1 MLKEEKKCHLLWLKI
16 PNQGCRQVW
25 TQELLPTILDKG
37 RSTGLGVKDLYSC
50 QISAISSFYSFT

>member
-1 MLKEEKKCHLLWLKI
+1 MLKEGKKCHLLWLKI

-25 TQELLPTILDKG
+25 TQELLATILDKG